1 MASQR
6 ERPTGLRDQQKQF
19 TRERLAESAARVIGR
34 KGYANASIEEIATE
48 AGASRATFYLHFS
61 SKVEVVRAL
70 MGPLMDYAMS
80 HYERLPSMAEPAWSD
95 IRAWLADFIGLWEE
109 HGAEIGMVQQAAAI
123 EPEISEAIMDTINR
137 TTDLLAP
144 WVAACAGID
153 RDEAVLKVTLWIL
166 EVERTAYFWKI
177 RQIPF
182 ERESVLD
189 ALADS
194 VWASLR
200 PPERS

>member
-1 MASQR
+1 V
-6 ERPTGLRDQQKQF
+6 
-19 TRERLAESAARVIGR
+19 RVIGR
-34 KGYANASIEEIATE
+34 KGYANASIEEIAGE

-70 MGPLMDYAMS
+70 MGPLRGYAMS

-109 HGAEIGMVQQAAAI
+109 RGAEIGMVQQAAAI
-123 EPEISEAIMDTINR
+123 EPEISEAIMDAIGR
-137 TTDLLAP
+137 TTDVLAP

-153 RDEAVLKVTLWIL
+153 RDEAVLRATLWIL

-182 ERESVLD
+182 EREPVLD

>member
-1 MASQR
+1 MAPQR
-6 ERPTGLRDQQKQF
+6 ERPTGLRDQQKKF
-19 TRERLAESAARVIGR
+19 TRERLAASAARVIDR
-34 KGYANASIEEIATE
+34 KGYANASIEEIAGE

-70 MGPLMDYAMS
+70 MGHLEDDAMTK
-80 HYERLPSMAEPAWSD
+80 YERLPSMAEPTWSD
-95 IRAWLADFIGLWEE
+95 IRGWLADFIGIWEE
-109 HGAEIGMVQQAAAI
+109 HGAEIGTVQQAAAI
-123 EPEISEAIMDTINR
+123 EPEIGEAIMDAIDQV
-137 TTDLLAP
+137 TDVLAP
-144 WVAACAGID
+144 WLAACAGID

-194 VWASLR
+194 VWSSLQ